1 MAAYG
6 GLILA
11 VLNMCAAVLTL
22 FFRLNK
28 TRIQLKTL
36 III

>member
-11 VLNMCAAVLTL
+11 VLNMCAAVLTI
-22 FFRLNK
+22 FFDLIKQELN
-28 TRIQLKTL
+28 
-36 III
+36 